1 MHPLTSDP
9 DVASIRKGLERIA
22 TVTNVRLCQTV
33 TLLAAVLFAVGLAYP
48 GWQGQPDEIGM
59 GVFLAGIG
67 LMFAAVFIP
76 LALFLNGARILLVFV
91 NGLEKANE
99 N

>member
-1 MHPLTSDP
+1 
-9 DVASIRKGLERIA
+9 
-22 TVTNVRLCQTV
+22 
-33 TLLAAVLFAVGLAYP
+33 
-48 GWQGQPDEIGM
+48 M

-99 N
+99 NLQQKLTELGGEPANPRVQSDAAGQADGGDD